1 LPRLGCGTKCGWGK
15 NTVTPSERFRRVQ
28 ELFDAVLKAPA
39 EERHEF
45 LNDKC
50 GQDESL
56 RREVESLLAEAD
68 DSSRL
73 LPRRAGAS
81 PRGPRALTLTLGSR
95 FGHYEISGVIGAGG
109 MGEVYRARDTR
120 LRREVA
126 LKVLPENFANDP
138 DRVARFHREAQ
149 LLASLNHP
157 HIAAIYGLEE
167 SNGIIALALELVE
180 GPTLAE
186 RIASGPVP
194 LDEVL
199 RVSTQIA
206 DALDTAHERG
216 IVHRDLKPANVKITS
231 EGVVKV
237 LDFGL
242 GKVLSENSDILNGDT
257 PLTATRK
264 GMILGTAPYMA
275 PEQARGVGLDKRADI
290 WAFGVV
296 LYEMLTGRR
305 PFARETIAET
315 LASVIKDQPDLSP
328 LPPGMAA
335 IVGRC
340 LSKEPRN
347 RWGSMGDVQWALD
360 AMIPSPAAAP
370 GLARRMRYL
379 PWAAALVLAVTVA
392 CLWIWKPNA
401 SQPVMEFEVTAPEGT
416 TFGPVGW
423 GQVAIS
429 PDGRRL
435 AFIATGKDGKRSVW
449 LRSIGSGAATPLAGT
464 ENVGL
469 VSVWSP
475 DSRWVGFNANGKFQK
490 IDVIAGGAP
499 QTICDCNAG
508 AASWNSEGTVLFA
521 VRDQPLHQVPASGG
535 KPVPVFG
542 LDASRREI
550 WHGAPDFLPDGK
562 RFLYNTTAPERGAV
576 LASLDGKTRRY
587 LGAARE
593 FPFRYAPNPK
603 GGGWLLYVT
612 TGQLFARPF
621 DPDKAQFYGEPVL
634 LADGVVALHGF
645 STSMNGLLAFRHAR
659 INLSRLAW
667 FDRDGTQSG
676 TSGEPGDLKYP
687 RISPDQRTA
696 AFVRTDAGNTDIWL
710 LDMAENK
717 PTRFT
722 SDPGLDDYPVWSRDS
737 SRITYLS
744 MRGNE
749 RLLVERPVNSTGS
762 ETVLLKTAGTASESS
777 GLLFISKLPTGRSP
791 DGRWVVASEWFA
803 ASSVIWLISR
813 RGNGAPIRF
822 TEGADGSI
830 SPDGHWLLYA
840 TGGPLGRS
848 AFASSRPEV
857 FVEALPTDPSHPGG
871 ADRKWQIS
879 IAGGVNPIWRGDG
892 KEIFYLGLDGKMM
905 SVPVQSGDSFFQS
918 RAPKPL
924 FQTRLTPGGI
934 REYDVTRDG
943 KRFLLNVPVA
953 DRGEEPITVIVNW
966 PKLLER

>member
-1 LPRLGCGTKCGWGK
+1 MTNP
-15 NTVTPSERFRRVQ
+15 ERFERIQ
-28 ELFDAVLKAPA
+28 ALFHAAADLSPA
-39 EERHEF
+39 AREAF
-45 LNDKC
+45 LRDKC
-50 GQDESL
+50 RADESL
-56 RREVESLLAEAD
+56 RQEIESLLAEDARQ
-68 DSSRL
+68 SGFVGTGGPAHSPSPAFVL
-73 LPRRAGAS
+73 ATGA
-81 PRGPRALTLTLGSR
+81 RVGP
-95 FGHYEISGVIGAGG
+95 YEISGIIGAGA
-109 MGEVYRARDTR
+109 MGEVYRGRDTR
-120 LRREVA
+120 LRRDVA
-126 LKVLPENFANDP
+126 LKVLSKSFADDPE
-138 DRVARFHREAQ
+138 RIRRFQREAQ

-157 HIAAIYGLEE
+157 QIAALYGLEE
-167 SNGIIALALELVE
+167 SAGTLALVMELVE

-186 RIASGPVP
+186 RITSGP
-194 LDEVL
+194 LSLAETL
-199 RVSTQIA
+199 QYARQIA
-206 DALDTAHERG
+206 DALQAAHERG
-216 IVHRDLKPANVKITS
+216 IIHRDLKPANVKITPS
-231 EGVVKV
+231 RAVKI

-242 GKVLSENSDILNGDT
+242 GKALRPYSGTQDSVDSSAGSH
-257 PLTATRK
+257 A
-264 GMILGTAPYMA
+264 GMILGTASYMS
-275 PEQARGVGLDKRADI
+275 PEQARGAAVDHRADI

-305 PFARETIAET
+305 PFVGETIADV
-315 LASVIKDQPDLSP
+315 LASVVRDEADLSA
-328 LPPGMAA
+328 LPAEITA
-335 IVGRC
+335 VVARC

-360 AMIPSPAAAP
+360 SSAAGPDHP
-370 GLARRMRYL
+370 GTAGRMRYL
-379 PWAAALVLAVTVA
+379 PWVAALVLTGTVA
-392 CLWIWKPNA
+392 GLWIWRPNP
-401 SQPVMEFEVTAPEGT
+401 SQPVMQFEVTAPEGLA
-416 TFGPVGW
+416 FGPVGW
-423 GQVAIS
+423 GQLAIS

-435 AFIATGKDGKRSVW
+435 AFIATGKDGKRSLW
-449 LRSIGSGAATPLAGT
+449 LRSIESGAVSPLAGT

-475 DSRWVGFNANGKFQK
+475 DSRWLGFNANGKFQK
-490 IDVIAGGAP
+490 IDVIAGGPP

-508 AASWNSEGTVLFA
+508 AAAWNSEGTVLFA
-521 VRDQPLHQVPASGG
+521 VRDQPLHQIPASGG

-542 LDASRREI
+542 LDASRGEI

-562 RFLYNTTAPERGAV
+562 RFLYNSTGPERGAV

-593 FPFRYAPNPK
+593 FPFRYASNPK

-612 TGQLFARPF
+612 TGQLFARSF
-621 DPDKAQFYGEPVL
+621 DPDKAQFSGEPAL

-645 STSMNGLLAFRHAR
+645 STSINGLLAFRHAR

-667 FDRDGTQSG
+667 FDRDGRQSG
-676 TSGEPGDLKYP
+676 TSGELGDLKYP

-710 LDMAENK
+710 LDIAENK

-722 SDPGLDDYPVWSRDS
+722 SDPGLDDYPLWSRDS
-737 SRITYLS
+737 SRIIYLS

-749 RLLVERPVNSTGS
+749 RLLLERPVNSTGS

-777 GLLFISKLPTGRSP
+777 GLLFISKLPTGLSP
-791 DGRWVVASEWFA
+791 DGRQIVASEWFA

-813 RGNGAPIRF
+813 QGNGAPIRF

-830 SPDGHWLLYA
+830 SPDGRWLLYA
-840 TGGPLGRS
+840 NGGPLGRS

-857 FVEALPTDPSHPGG
+857 FVEALPTDPGHPSGI
-871 ADRKWQIS
+871 DRKWQIS
-879 IAGGVNPIWRGDG
+879 IAGGVNPVWRGDG

-905 SVPVQSGDSFFQS
+905 SVAVQSGDNFFQS

-943 KRFLLNVPVA
+943 RRFLLNVPAA